1 MVASTSDRTIPLPI
15 DACIGLTGRIIK
27 GQYRIRSLIA
37 QGGMG
42 AIYEAEHVTTGE
54 RYAMKALLEDAANQ
68 LEITRRFEREAL
80 AMKRLAHPN
89 IVELL
94 DVGAVEDGTLY
105 VVMELVRGPT
115 VRALLDRGALPARR
129 ALVIARQVLEALAH
143 AHAQGIVHRDLKPE
157 NIMLATV
164 GEGERAY
171 ERAKLLDFGLVKLL
185 GDSDDRLTRTGVVSG
200 TPAYIAPEQALG
212 RPVDERADLYALGV
226 IVFEM
231 LTGWQPFR
239 SPDPT
244 TLMRMHA
251 AAPVPSLASAAPG
264 GPFCTAQ
271 MELLVGRALAKQP
284 GLRWANAEQMMVGLD
299 DAFRS
304 IDHLPAD

>member
-1 MVASTSDRTIPLPI
+1 MVASPSDRTIPLPI
-15 DACIGLTGRIIK
+15 DACIGLTGRIVK

-54 RYAMKALLEDAANQ
+54 RYAIKALLEDAANQ
-68 LEITRRFEREAL
+68 LEITRRFEREAF

-94 DVGAVEDGTLY
+94 DVGAVEDGSLY

-115 VRALLDRGALPARR
+115 VRALLDGGALPARR
-129 ALVIARQVLEALAH
+129 ALVIARQVLDALAH
-143 AHAQGIVHRDLKPE
+143 AHAQDIVHRDLKPE

-185 GDSDDRLTRTGVVSG
+185 GDTDDRLTRTGVVSG
-200 TPAYIAPEQALG
+200 TPAYMAPEQALG
-212 RPVDERADLYALGV
+212 RPIDGRADLYALGV
-226 IVFEM
+226 ILFEM

-244 TLMRMHA
+244 TLMRMQA
-251 AAPVPSLASAAPG
+251 SAPVPTLASVAPG
-264 GPFCTAQ
+264 RPFCTTQ
-271 MELLVGRALAKQP
+271 MELLVGGALAKQP
-284 GLRWANAEQMMVGLD
+284 DRRWASAADMTAALD
-299 DAFRS
+299 EAFRS
-304 IDHLPAD
+304 IDHI